1 MKKAFILIDIQNDY
15 FPGGRFELN
24 QPEAA
29 AQNAKRALDYFRKK
43 GLPVFHVQHI
53 NTKAEALFFSADTVG
68 VNINS
73 LVSPLPGER
82 VIIKNTP
89 DSFFNTDLLPLL
101 NELAI
106 EQLVICGMMSHMCVD
121 TTVRSAKRLGFAIE
135 LLSDACTTRDL
146 LWENT
151 PVPAELVHTVFMA
164 ALQNSFADVKDTMT
178 FIKSDS

>member
-1 MKKAFILIDIQNDY
+1 MN
-15 FPGGRFELN
+15 P
-24 QPEAA
+24 AA
-29 AQNAKRALDYFRKK
+29 PFFR
-43 GLPVFHVQHI
+43 
-53 NTKAEALFFSADTVG
+53 ADTAG
-68 VNINS
+68 DNIK
-73 LVSPLPGER
+73 SPLPEER

-146 LWENT
+146 IWENT
-151 PVPAELVHTVFMA
+151 PVPAKLVHAAFMA
-164 ALQNSFADVKDTMT
+164 ALQNTFADV
-178 FIKSDS
+178 

>member
-1 MKKAFILIDIQNDY
+1 MKKALILIDIQNDY

-24 QPEAA
+24 QPDAA
-29 AQNAKRALDYFRKK
+29 AQNAQRVLAYFKKK
-43 GLPVFHVQHI
+43 GLPIFHVQHI
-53 NTKAEALFFSADTVG
+53 NMNPAAPFFRADTAG
-68 VNINS
+68 VNIK
-73 LVSPLPGER
+73 SPLPEVR

-146 LWENT
+146 IWENT
-151 PVPAELVHTVFMA
+151 PVPAKLVHAAFMA
-164 ALQNSFADVKDTMT
+164 ALQNTFADVKRTET
-178 FIKSDS
+178 FIKSGS

>member
-1 MKKAFILIDIQNDY
+1 MKKALILIDIQNDY

-24 QPEAA
+24 QPDAA
-29 AQNAKRALDYFRKK
+29 AQNAKRALAYFRKK

-53 NTKAEALFFSADTVG
+53 NMNAAAPFFSADTVG
-68 VNINS
+68 VNIHT
-73 LVSPLPGER
+73 LVSPFPGER

-101 NELAI
+101 NELGI

-146 LWENT
+146 LWENA
-151 PVPAELVHTVFMA
+151 PIPAELVHTTFMA
-164 ALQNSFADVKDTMT
+164 ALQNTFADVKRTET
-178 FIKSDS
+178 FIKSGS